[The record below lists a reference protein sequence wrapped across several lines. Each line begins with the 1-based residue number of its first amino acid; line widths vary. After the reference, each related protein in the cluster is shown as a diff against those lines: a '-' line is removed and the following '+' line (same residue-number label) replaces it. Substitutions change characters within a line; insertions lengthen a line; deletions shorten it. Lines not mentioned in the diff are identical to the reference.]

1 MTATPTASAPVPN
14 RGKRVKY
21 SLMLGSLVLA
31 GLTLIAWTQQW
42 LTVTLTD
49 PGRDVLTVDGAVAAP
64 ALAAL
69 ALATLALGA
78 ALAIAG
84 TVFRYILGV
93 LEVLL
98 GASVALSAVLVF
110 LDPVGAAEAAVT
122 DATGIAGTESVAAIV
137 DSAVVTGWPA
147 ITLVLGVAT
156 AVAGIAVVVTARSWP
171 RSSKKY
177 SAVTLEPVA
186 TDDMP
191 DAVDSWDELTRGD
204 DPTK

>member
-1 MTATPTASAPVPN
+1 MTEDVQASVPAPN
-14 RGKRVKY
+14 RGKRIKY
-21 SLMLGSLVLA
+21 SLMLGSLALA

-42 LTVTLTD
+42 LTVTLTE
-49 PGRDVLTVDGAVAAP
+49 PGRDQLTVDGAIAAP

-84 TVFRYILGV
+84 TGFRYLLGI

-98 GASVALSAVLVF
+98 GGSVALSAVLVF
-110 LDPVGAAEAAVT
+110 VDPVGAAEAAVT
-122 DATGIAGTESVAAIV
+122 NATGIAGTQSVAALV
-137 DSAVVTGWPA
+137 SSTAATAWPA
-147 ITLVLGVAT
+147 ITLVLGAAI
-156 AVAGIAVVVTARSWP
+156 AVAGIGVVVTARSWP

-186 TDDMP
+186 TDEMP